1 MLEKQRT
8 HLENLI
14 DSRVSFA
21 VQAEQKIGTKWEGQ
35 SKMVA
40 EQVEGTLKE
49 YLDFIQSYMGTQ
61 KCASCGCSPNQ
72 LSSDVELGPCDCWD
86 CTKRREVLKDE

>member
-1 MLEKQRT
+1 MLEKQRI

>member
-49 YLDFIQSYMGTQ
+49 YLDFIQSYTGTHQ
-61 KCASCGCSPNQ
+61 KDLGHWVN
-72 LSSDVELGPCDCWD
+72 ELGHW
-86 CTKRREVLKDE
+86 VLVDTSTEEEK

>member
-1 MLEKQRT
+1 MLEKQRV
-8 HLENLI
+8 HLEELI
-14 DSRVSFA
+14 IDF
-21 VQAEQKIGTKWEGQ
+21 
-35 SKMVA
+35 
-40 EQVEGTLKE
+40 EQVVLFTTEHRDKKYARKQRDLALKDITD
-49 YLDFIQSYMGTQ
+49 YMGFIQSYMGTQ